1 MPLLS
6 VIVPVYNEAKTV
18 AQIIEK
24 IRAVPIDKEIIIV
37 EDCSTDGTLNVL
49 QDILKMS
56 GSYGTK
62 VIYHSDNHGKGA
74 SVKDGIREATGEFVV
89 IQDADL
95 EYDPREYTHL
105 LQPLSENQAD
115 LVLGS
120 RFKSGNTS
128 LFLHR
133 LGSRFLTGMVNFLF
147 GAKLNDYATCYK
159 MARKATLVS
168 LDLKMDGFNI
178 DVEIICKALK
188 GRLRIVEVPIAYYPR
203 GYAEGKK
210 TRWFHGF
217 QALASILKHRLI
229 A

>member
-24 IRAVPIDKEIIIV
+24 IRDVPIDKEIIIV

-49 QDILKMS
+49 QDILKRS
-56 GSYGTK
+56 GSYGTR
-62 VIYHSDNHGKGA
+62 VIYHSDNQGKGA
-74 SVKDGIREATGEFVV
+74 SVKDGLREATGEFVV

-105 LQPLSENQAD
+105 LQPLSQNQAD

-120 RFKSGNTS
+120 RFNSGHTG
-128 LFLHR
+128 LVLHR
-133 LGSRFLTGMVNFLF
+133 LGNRLLTGMVNFLF

-159 MARKATLVS
+159 MARKATLD
-168 LDLKMDGFNI
+168 DLNLKVDGFHI
-178 DVEIICKALK
+178 DVEIVCKALK
-188 GRLRIVEVPIAYYPR
+188 RHKRIVEVPIAYYPR

-210 TRWFHGF
+210 IRWFHGL
-217 QALASILKHRLI
+217 QAIVSILRHRFVG
-229 A
+229 